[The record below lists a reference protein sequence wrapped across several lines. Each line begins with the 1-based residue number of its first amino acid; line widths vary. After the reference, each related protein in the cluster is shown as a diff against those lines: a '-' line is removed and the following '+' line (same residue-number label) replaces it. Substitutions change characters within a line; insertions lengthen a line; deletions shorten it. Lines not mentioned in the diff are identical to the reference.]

1 MTGAVVTR
9 RFKMGFSADMYRP
22 GSVER
27 FRARKFFVE
36 RTYEYQQMY
45 KRAVNAL
52 NSFMQTR
59 PLIQA
64 AVNELTWLSIMT
76 GTLEQF
82 VTRVNDLANEEEKE
96 RQKFIENRKNQN
108 LPPAEYMGTEQDYL
122 LENKVKLARESLLA
136 VSRLEDQ
143 SKVRRP
149 FQRDAISAYES
160 PQIVDTTPSYN
171 NKDNKTIQGVD
182 KVKVKKPPVKKPIPK
197 LRGRR
202 G

>member
-1 MTGAVVTR
+1 
-9 RFKMGFSADMYRP
+9 MGFSADMYRP

-108 LPPAEYMGTEQDYL
+108 LPPAE
-122 LENKVKLARESLLA
+122 
-136 VSRLEDQ
+136 
-143 SKVRRP
+143 
-149 FQRDAISAYES
+149 
-160 PQIVDTTPSYN
+160 
-171 NKDNKTIQGVD
+171 
-182 KVKVKKPPVKKPIPK
+182 
-197 LRGRR
+197 
-202 G
+202 